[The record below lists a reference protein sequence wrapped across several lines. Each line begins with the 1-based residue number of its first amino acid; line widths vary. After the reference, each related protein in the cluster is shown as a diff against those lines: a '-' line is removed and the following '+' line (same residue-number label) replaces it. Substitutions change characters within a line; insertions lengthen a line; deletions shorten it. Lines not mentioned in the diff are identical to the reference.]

1 MLSNEEAMSAED
13 NITKSKAQL
22 VELGVSV
29 NDALLEKIVKGF
41 GIANSSLDASLV
53 SASDKSELATLKKGF
68 MTKKLGMDDEAAKD
82 SAVTD
87 VMTKMKPFK
96 QKRRGAV
103 CYLLTTDLGK
113 ESNFI

>member
-1 MLSNEEAMSAED
+1 MSAQD
-13 NITKSKAQL
+13 NIDKSKAQL
-22 VELGVSV
+22 TELGITV

-41 GIANSSLDASLV
+41 GIANQSLDASLV
-53 SASDKSELATLKKGF
+53 SASDKSELDTLKKGF
-68 MTKKLGMDDEAAKD
+68 MTKKLGLDDDAAKD
-82 SAVTD
+82 AAVTS
-87 VMTKMKPFK
+87 VMEKMKPFK

>member
-1 MLSNEEAMSAED
+1 MSAED

-22 VELGVSV
+22 EKIGVSV

-41 GIANSSLDASLV
+41 GIANQSLDASLV

-68 MTKKLGMDDEAAKD
+68 MTKKLKLEDEAEKD
-82 SAVTD
+82 AAVSKTMD
-87 VMTKMKPFK
+87 KMKEFK

-103 CYLLTTDLGK
+103 CYLLTTELGK

>member
-1 MLSNEEAMSAED
+1 MSAED
-13 NITKSKAQL
+13 NIVKSKAQL
-22 VELGVSV
+22 EEIGVSV

-41 GIANSSLDASLV
+41 GIANQSLDASLV
-53 SASDKSELATLKKGF
+53 SASDKSELATLKNGF
-68 MTKKLGMDDEAAKD
+68 MTKKLGLDDEAAKD
-82 SAVTD
+82 TAVSAALD
-87 VMTKMKPFK
+87 KMKQFK